1 MQMYST
7 YDAFHIDNISSIAD
21 CIFVVL
27 MARQQNEMKSFP
39 KEEARHLC
47 FVYDKSSSTFLL
59 LVANK

>member
-1 MQMYST
+1 MYST

-39 KEEARHLC
+39 KEARHLC